1 MCKVIAP
8 PTASWTAWTHAA
20 ARSSPA
26 LRRGEGRIRLVGE
39 VDFELRGLE
48 VLPEGV
54 DEAAQLLQLPRAR
67 EPGLKKIK
75 NPDEVEV

>member
-1 MCKVIAP
+1 MNETLSRLLAIPHAVREVKV
-8 PTASWTAWTHAA
+8 
-20 ARSSPA
+20 PA

-39 VDFELRGLE
+39 VDLELRGLE

-67 EPGLKKIK
+67 EPGLKK
-75 NPDEVEV
+75 